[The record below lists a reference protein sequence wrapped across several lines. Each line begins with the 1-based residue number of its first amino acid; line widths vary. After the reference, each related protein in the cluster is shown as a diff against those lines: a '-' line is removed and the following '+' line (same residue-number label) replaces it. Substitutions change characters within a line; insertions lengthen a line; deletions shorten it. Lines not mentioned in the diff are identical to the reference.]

1 MSENTSLE
9 IRDIEKR
16 ELNHI
21 VASYEEN
28 RNELLERVPE
38 LIDWDM
44 FTRKISPE
52 MVDVLRMQHKRLKN
66 REMTIK
72 TQEKGLTKGFESG
85 KVYYLQKKNRYQDGP
100 YTISVLQ
107 KKTKR
112 IRKYYGGKEILAKA
126 KDKGWVTY
134 FVRQEPEETVKLSSE
149 DRVSGLRRFF
159 SRGGE
164 YKLVQKKRLSF
175 CSLLPILI
183 PAWFGIAVVTN
194 ILYLVTGILLLNHF
208 YDTDPG
214 LMLAISLL
222 GAAALNFSAR
232 GTLIYMVICHLKR
245 AKSYKVLQSIREQ
258 WPDFCMEKFIS
269 MASNRLKCI
278 FYADSMADI
287 GDFVS
292 CDLTNTLVDYANV
305 IDCETMDFRFE
316 KMSQDEDYYYIDV
329 RQKVLLTGDL
339 KTKIKRKKLTVKLRF
354 MRPKESIMSMDFYRD
369 WYIGEIKIIK

>member
-72 TQEKGLTKGFESG
+72 MQEKVMTKGFESG
-85 KVYYLQKKNRYQDGP
+85 KVYYLQKENRYQDGP

-112 IRKYYGGKEILAKA
+112 IREYYGGKEILAKA

-134 FVRQEPEETVKLSSE
+134 FVRQEPEETVKLS
-149 DRVSGLRRFF
+149 
-159 SRGGE
+159 
-164 YKLVQKKRLSF
+164 
-175 CSLLPILI
+175 
-183 PAWFGIAVVTN
+183 
-194 ILYLVTGILLLNHF
+194 
-208 YDTDPG
+208 
-214 LMLAISLL
+214 
-222 GAAALNFSAR
+222 
-232 GTLIYMVICHLKR
+232 
-245 AKSYKVLQSIREQ
+245 
-258 WPDFCMEKFIS
+258 
-269 MASNRLKCI
+269 
-278 FYADSMADI
+278 
-287 GDFVS
+287 
-292 CDLTNTLVDYANV
+292 
-305 IDCETMDFRFE
+305 
-316 KMSQDEDYYYIDV
+316 
-329 RQKVLLTGDL
+329 
-339 KTKIKRKKLTVKLRF
+339 
-354 MRPKESIMSMDFYRD
+354 
-369 WYIGEIKIIK
+369 

>member
-85 KVYYLQKKNRYQDGP
+85 KVYYLQKENRYQDGP

-112 IRKYYGGKEILAKA
+112 TREYYGGKEILAKA

-159 SRGGE
+159 PRGGE

-258 WPDFCMEKFIS
+258 WPEF
-269 MASNRLKCI
+269 
-278 FYADSMADI
+278 
-287 GDFVS
+287 
-292 CDLTNTLVDYANV
+292 
-305 IDCETMDFRFE
+305 
-316 KMSQDEDYYYIDV
+316 
-329 RQKVLLTGDL
+329 
-339 KTKIKRKKLTVKLRF
+339 
-354 MRPKESIMSMDFYRD
+354 
-369 WYIGEIKIIK
+369 